1 MTISETVGAVS
12 DCDAPFYD
20 LQGRRLTEQPKEG
33 VFIKDCRKVVV
44 VLQSKMALNVKVGQN
59 L

>member
-33 VFIKDCRKVVV
+33 VFIKDGRKVVV
-44 VLQSKMALNVKVGQN
+44 VLLLKRN
-59 L
+59 LWVRFYC

>member
-20 LQGRRLTEQPKEG
+20 LSGRRVKGQPTTPGIYIQRGKKL
-33 VFIKDCRKVVV
+33 II
-44 VLQSKMALNVKVGQN
+44 SN
-59 L
+59 